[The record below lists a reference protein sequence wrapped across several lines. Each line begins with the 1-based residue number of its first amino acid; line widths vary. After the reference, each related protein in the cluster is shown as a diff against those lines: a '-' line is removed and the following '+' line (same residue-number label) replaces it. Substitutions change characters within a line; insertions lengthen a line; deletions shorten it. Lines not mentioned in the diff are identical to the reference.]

1 MLYTALTG
9 GGLVVFAA
17 FLSLYSYYKN
27 KSVTMPKVFAAIA
40 TVGLVVMLV
49 GGGLWVRPYLIAYL
63 PNATDFILIGI
74 IVVAILLAFWFL
86 LRPAFSQHKEKE
98 EEVKRITAT
107 GTKTYTVGGS
117 GATSTG
123 KKKKKKNNSMKAQ
136 MGTSK
141 KRRLPRY

>member
-1 MLYTALTG
+1 MWYTALAG

-17 FLSLYSYYKN
+17 FLGLYSYYKD
-27 KSVTMPKVFAAIA
+27 KSVTLPKVFAALA
-40 TVGLVVMLV
+40 TAGLVMLLV
-49 GGGLWVRPYLIAYL
+49 GAGFWVRPYMIVYL

-74 IVVAILLAFWFL
+74 VVVSLLLVFWFL
-86 LRPAFSQHKEKE
+86 LRPAFSRHKEKE
-98 EEVKRITAT
+98 EEVKKITAT

-117 GATSTG
+117 GSR
-123 KKKKKKNNSMKAQ
+123 KKKKKNNSMKAQ